1 MKFWTAHLHQDAA
14 PVLIPERFSPTAAL
28 FGPFWLLAHG
38 AWIPA
43 LLSLAAILLAGA
55 LVPMPYL
62 LLLEPA
68 HALVLG
74 LFGHDLRRWTMER
87 RGYFLGHVVAARTE
101 AEALGRLLSQRPHLM
116 ERFLPKGAA

>member
-1 MKFWTAHLHQDAA
+1 MRFWTAHLRQDAT
-14 PVLIPERFSPTAAL
+14 PILIPERFSPMAAL

-43 LLSLAAILLAGA
+43 LLSLAAVLLFAV
-55 LVPMPYL
+55 LVPMPSL
-62 LLLEPA
+62 ALLEPA

-74 LFGHDLRRWTMER
+74 LFGHDLRRWSMER
-87 RGYFLGHVVAARTE
+87 RGYFLAHVITARSE
-101 AEALGRLLSQRPHLM
+101 AEALGRLLSERPHLI